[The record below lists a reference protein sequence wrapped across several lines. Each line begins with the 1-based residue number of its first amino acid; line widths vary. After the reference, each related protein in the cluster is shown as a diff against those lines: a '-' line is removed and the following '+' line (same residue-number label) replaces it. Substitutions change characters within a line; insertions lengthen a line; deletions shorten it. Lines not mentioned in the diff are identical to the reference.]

1 MEDNGKVEIMDMAI
15 EKLIL
20 DNDDEAQYQL
30 SLSQRNEQVLKQSK
44 ASTPS
49 DTNRKCS
56 RSEIDEVMK
65 ELKKIKRQNFVTQ
78 CLLSVM
84 IVITIGWQLSE
95 ATILLKVKD
104 GMNHPFRSFK
114 TMLKGMIKVPE
125 INGHEG
131 DNKEHQSESPSLI
144 PKMPQLDVPN
154 LSLQNGQQD

>member
-30 SLSQRNEQVLKQSK
+30 SLSQEFELSKRNEQVLKQSK
-44 ASTPS
+44 A
-49 DTNRKCS
+49 S